1 MTKDPMTSQDT
12 TTENLTRT
20 RRLDLQGD
28 EDSDNGGRSSILD
41 VDDDVDDDDVESN
54 DCCCRSCNLFHSPRR
69 SEDQS
74 SPGPL
79 RSATRREA
87 RALLV
92 DLALPIIVV
101 QLALAFPTFAAA
113 SFVGRNLGHLDL
125 AGFTLANLTT
135 NLFGMSLLQG
145 MYTASDTIGP
155 ALYAVSATRK
165 ELGVLAVRGFVLSL
179 LVTLP
184 VALLLSVTLRSLLAT
199 WGEDPGVSDRAVLW
213 YRITALALP
222 FYAAVMV
229 AYKFLS
235 AQTNRLGPMVLVL
248 GLSCALILPLY
259 LRVVSA
265 LSGGYAGTAWALT
278 AFQVTQAGLLLSYLW
293 IQKPYDPAT
302 WISWKHSWRC
312 AVKDRKAVVKY
323 LQLGLGGVLAST
335 SWVYWETICILVG
348 SHMGP
353 IALSAH
359 CVACQVLCL
368 LYMLPQGVGVAIA
381 VRLSS
386 VVAMASSSTT
396 TTTNLNATQPKVLVM
411 ACLATSTLVFAVVSV
426 LLYAARDIVLGL
438 FTTEDAVV
446 QEAQNIWGRVCWYNF
461 NTSMFGIHFGIATA
475 LGMQRVMGLVTV
487 VALWACAFPIMYWR
501 SFASQSSLGTVW
513 ECLWPPYLAIN
524 LIMSLV
530 LLARDWEN
538 ESGQRGI
545 SSSSSSLDELRTNLL
560 DDYSD
565 GTPDH
570 DTSCQDGS
578 LQDAP

>member
-12 TTENLTRT
+12 RTENLTRT

-28 EDSDNGGRSSILD
+28 EDSDNGGRS
-41 VDDDVDDDDVESN
+41 VDDDDDDDVESK

-74 SPGPL
+74 SPGPPC
-79 RSATRREA
+79 SATTGEA

-101 QLALAFPTFAAA
+101 QLALAVPTFAAA

-235 AQTNRLGPMVLVL
+235 AQNRLGTMVLVL

-293 IQKPYDPAT
+293 IQKPYDPARG
-302 WISWKHSWRC
+302 SR
-312 AVKDRKAVVKY
+312 
-323 LQLGLGGVLAST
+323 GST
-335 SWVYWETICILVG
+335 PGDAPSK
-348 SHMGP
+348 
-353 IALSAH
+353 IA
-359 CVACQVLCL
+359 
-368 LYMLPQGVGVAIA
+368 
-381 VRLSS
+381 RLSS
-386 VVAMASSSTT
+386 STCSSGWAASSPAPAGCTGRPSAFWWA
-396 TTTNLNATQPKVLVM
+396 AT
-411 ACLATSTLVFAVVSV
+411 
-426 LLYAARDIVLGL
+426 
-438 FTTEDAVV
+438 
-446 QEAQNIWGRVCWYNF
+446 WGR
-461 NTSMFGIHFGIATA
+461 S
-475 LGMQRVMGLVTV
+475 
-487 VALWACAFPIMYWR
+487 P
-501 SFASQSSLGTVW
+501 
-513 ECLWPPYLAIN
+513 
-524 LIMSLV
+524 
-530 LLARDWEN
+530 
-538 ESGQRGI
+538 
-545 SSSSSSLDELRTNLL
+545 
-560 DDYSD
+560 
-565 GTPDH
+565 
-570 DTSCQDGS
+570 
-578 LQDAP
+578 